1 MNAISPNHITSFSDA
16 MTTAGLSGC
25 GIPVDD
31 GQLHRFKI
39 EGDKAG
45 SENGWYVLYGGEVP
59 AGAFGCWKRDIQ
71 ERWCS
76 TTRKS
81 LNPSARKQYDKQL
94 RQAKTLR
101 LKEEKRKNEEA
112 ARACSGIW
120 ERANTEIDGD
130 YPYLAKKQV
139 NAYGLKEY
147 KGRLLVPVCDAEG
160 HLWSLQF
167 IDKEGE
173 KRFKAGGK
181 KKGCFHLIGSPDSP
195 LYLCEGYAT
204 GATVHEVT
212 GKPVAVAFDSGN
224 LLEVAKEIKAH
235 YPEVE
240 IIIAADNDHL
250 DKRESLPDG
259 KALPSYKNAG
269 IVAAVTTSQ
278 KSGVLMAY
286 PHFMQNQD
294 MSDFN
299 DLYVDQGAEAV
310 IKALSDTT
318 DGFSPVNPY
327 AGYENKQLPP
337 DKVNTAQAG
346 ANSCIPDDSNVELSL
361 FDVRDQGVY
370 YAVVGQSMK
379 ISSRLDVTAKTRDSE
394 NGQWGRLL
402 EWHDDDGKLHQWA
415 MPMEMLAGNGE
426 DLRKT
431 LLRGGLP
438 FITSNNK
445 GKRLLQDYIST
456 QEVKARARCVSMT
469 GWHGKAF
476 VLPDQVIGDQ
486 TNEKVIL
493 QTSAGE
499 YNHFKQ
505 AGTLEEWQQQIGR
518 YCIGNSR
525 LAFAASMAF
534 AAPLMSLVGAEGGGF
549 NFRGDSAEGKSTAL
563 QVACSVCGGRDYL
576 HTWRATGN
584 GLEGTAVNHNDAL
597 LALDEM
603 DEADGAE
610 VGNIAYMLA
619 NGMGKQRADRDGG
632 TKLKKQW
639 RTLFISSGE
648 SSLAEHMRSSG
659 KQAKAGQEIRLAD
672 IPMNTGGPF
681 KGFEAVH
688 DLGGGAA
695 LANYLKEQ
703 TANCYGAPLR
713 AYLQSLAGH
722 REEAASQVRVIR
734 DRFIQEMVPAG
745 ADGQVSRVAAR
756 FGLIAAG
763 GELASQYQVTG
774 WPIGE
779 AENAAR
785 ICFKA
790 WLEHRGGTGSI
801 EDKRLM
807 EQVSGFFQSHGQSR
821 FAAWDIRGAEK
832 IHNRA
837 GYVLTR
843 EGETTFLI
851 FTQVFREEICRGY
864 NPKRAVTLL
873 KERGWLKMEGKN
885 STVPKTPP
893 GEKTIRFYVVKSDV
907 LGGE

>member
-1 MNAISPNHITSFSDA
+1 MNAISPNHITSFSDV

-25 GIPVDD
+25 GLPVDD

-39 EGDKAG
+39 EGDKSG

-81 LNPSARKQYDKQL
+81 LSLSARKQYDKQL

-112 ARACSGIW
+112 ARICSGIW
-120 ERANTEIDGD
+120 ERANTEIDDD
-130 YPYLAKKQV
+130 YAYLIKKQV

-160 HLWSLQF
+160 RLWSLQF

-204 GATVHEVT
+204 GATIHEVT
-212 GKPVAVAFDSGN
+212 GKPVAIGFDSGN
-224 LLEVAKEIKAH
+224 LLEVAKGVRAH
-235 YPEVE
+235 YPQVE

-250 DKRESLPDG
+250 DKREPLPDG
-259 KALPSYKNAG
+259 QELPPYKNAG
-269 IVAAVTTSQ
+269 LVAAVTTSQ
-278 KSGVLMAY
+278 KVGPLIAY
-286 PHFMQNQD
+286 PRFAQSQD

-299 DLYVDQGAEAV
+299 DLYIDQGAEAV

-318 DGFSPVNPY
+318 DGFSSISLYADCDGEDIQNKAPV
-327 AGYENKQLPP
+327 K
-337 DKVNTAQAG
+337 AG
-346 ANSCIPDDSNVELSL
+346 ANSSIPEKPSADFSL
-361 FDVRDQGVY
+361 FDVSEQGVY
-370 YAVVGQSMK
+370 YVGEGQSMK
-379 ISSRLDVTAKTRDSE
+379 ISSQLDITAKTRDSD

-402 EWHDDDGKLHQWA
+402 EWHDDDGHLHQWA

-426 DLRKT
+426 DLRKA

-438 FITSNNK
+438 FIASNHNGRK
-445 GKRLLQDYIST
+445 LLQDYIST
-456 QEVKARARCVSMT
+456 QQVKTRARCVSMT

-486 TNEKVIL
+486 TDEKVIL

-505 AGTLEEWQQQIGR
+505 AGSLEEWQQRIGR

-525 LAFAASMAF
+525 LIFAASMAF

-632 TKLKKQW
+632 TRLKKQW

-672 IPMNTGGPF
+672 IPMNTGSPF
-681 KGFEAVH
+681 KGFETVH
-688 DLGGGAA
+688 DLGGGAE

-713 AYLQSLAGH
+713 AYLQPLAGQ
-722 REEAASQVRVIR
+722 REEAASQIRAIR
-734 DRFIQEMVPAG
+734 DRLIQEMVPAG

-774 WPIGE
+774 WPVGE
-779 AENAAR
+779 SEKAAR

-790 WLEHRGGTGSI
+790 WLEHRGGKGSI
-801 EDKRLM
+801 EDKRLI
-807 EQVSGFFQSHGQSR
+807 EQISGFFQSHGQSR
-821 FAAWDIRGAEK
+821 FSAWDIRGAEK
-832 IHNRA
+832 IHNRV
-837 GYVLTR
+837 GYVNIR
-843 EGETTFLI
+843 EGKKTFY
-851 FTQVFREEICRGY
+851 VFPEAFKTEVCQGY
-864 NPKRAVTLL
+864 NSKRALELL
-873 KERGWLKMEGKN
+873 NERGWLITEAGRKSIARKPPDEEG
-885 STVPKTPP
+885 S
-893 GEKTIRFYVVKSDV
+893 IRFVGIKSDV